1 METNKILYYTDGH
14 EVMITDSG
22 FRVKKTTYQLNGI
35 TRHGFSIIYPTR
47 MPFTIPMVAGA
58 IVFICGALNYVPSF
72 WVKSVT
78 LFNMTMP
85 INFLVMTLGLLFFI
99 PSMIMVL
106 RLKEKYAVKIF
117 TAEGEKNVVVSQSR
131 EYISQIIDALN
142 RAFLDLVKQPRKK

>member
-14 EVMITDSG
+14 EVMITGGG
-22 FRVKKTTYQLNGI
+22 FKVKKTTYLLNGI

-47 MPFTIPMVAGA
+47 APFTVGMILG
-58 IVFICGALNYVPSF
+58 IVVFVCGAFNYIPSNWF
-72 WVKSVT
+72 KSVT

-85 INFLVMTLGLLFFI
+85 VNFLLMSLGLILLI

-131 EYISQIIDALN
+131 EYISQIVDALN
-142 RAFLDLVKQPRKK
+142 RAFLDLVKAPKKR